1 MSAITVVGSVNVDMI
16 MRVERL
22 PHPGETF
29 LAREFMIVQGGK
41 GANQA
46 VAAQR
51 AGGTVT
57 LVAGIGDDD
66 FGRQALAHLKADGVN
81 TRYINTHANTTSGV
95 AMIFVDDQGENSI
108 GVATGANAA
117 LSPADIVNAREAL
130 IDTGVVLV
138 QLETPLVTV
147 EAAVSI
153 AHENDIPVILNP
165 APAYEL
171 PESLLRKVSVLTPNH
186 LEAEMLTGVQVTDRG
201 SARRA
206 AKCLHERGVES
217 VVVTMGSDGLV
228 ASSPAGI
235 VEMDAYQ
242 VSVLDTTAAGDV
254 FNGVLAAVLA
264 EGAVLREALRR
275 ANAAAAI
282 SVTRLGAQPSIPN
295 RAEIDAFLRQ
305 REEQRAATGT

>member
-29 LAREFMIVQGGK
+29 LGREFVIVQGGK

-51 AGGTVT
+51 AGGSVT

-81 TRYINTHANTTSGV
+81 TRYINTHPNTTSGV

-117 LSPADIVNAREAL
+117 LSPSDMLDASLAIVDADVM
-130 IDTGVVLV
+130 LV
-138 QLETPLVTV
+138 QLETPLETV
-147 EAAVSI
+147 EAAASI
-153 AHENDIPVILNP
+153 AHGNGVRVVLNP

-171 PESLLRKVSVLTPNH
+171 PDALLRKVSVITPNH
-186 LEAEMLTGVQVTDRG
+186 LEAEMLTGIPVTDRD

-206 AKCLHERGVES
+206 AKCLHDRGVES
-217 VVVTMGSDGLV
+217 VVVTMGADGLV

-235 VEMDAYQ
+235 TEVDAYK
-242 VSVLDTTAAGDV
+242 VDVLDTTAAGDV
-254 FNGVLAAVLA
+254 FNGVLVSALA
-264 EGAVLREALRR
+264 EGALLREALRY

-282 SVTRLGAQPSIPN
+282 SVTRLGAQPSIPM
-295 RAEIDAFLRQ
+295 RAEIDAFLQQ
-305 REEQRAATGT
+305 RGERRAATGT